1 LSKGC
6 GGLAANCRSLAARL
20 LHQGSA
26 RTAGF
31 RLPSRG
37 VRPARQSRQGVGA
50 TAPDAQFAVRARPCF
65 SDARTAGPRN
75 GVLAEVDPGLK
86 TQEATGWVGD
96 RGQQHKDDRKRLL
109 LPLQLGLPVKRE
121 LASSSSVLVIA
132 RAGRGW
138 SRGAVLM

>member
-1 LSKGC
+1 MLQTAEALLRGC
-6 GGLAANCRSLAARL
+6 CIRALPARLDSGCHRAACARLGKAARVWVL
-20 LHQGSA
+20 QHPAHRS
-26 RTAGF
+26 
-31 RLPSRG
+31 PS
-37 VRPARQSRQGVGA
+37 VGGH
-50 TAPDAQFAVRARPCF
+50 ARPCF

-96 RGQQHKDDRKRLL
+96 RGQQHKDDRKRPL